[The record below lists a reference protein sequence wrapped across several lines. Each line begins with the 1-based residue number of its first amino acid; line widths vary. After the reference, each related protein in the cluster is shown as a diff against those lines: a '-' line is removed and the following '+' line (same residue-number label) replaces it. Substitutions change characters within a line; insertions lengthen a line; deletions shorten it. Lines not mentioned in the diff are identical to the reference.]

1 MTDGGRYRA
10 YLVFE
15 RPFSEEF
22 MKFCLER
29 FEVDLCFFTELNKVW
44 ENVKKGGPYSA
55 SNALLIDDKPYMA
68 FLNPLIITLKC
79 RIIQP
84 YSFSHLK
91 CQLCS
96 YLKGVAQWRGVKPY
110 VKDHLFGIPAVSSF
124 HPDWNLY
131 PVVKE
136 RT

>member
-55 SNALLIDDKPYMA
+55 SNALLIDDKP
-68 FLNPLIITLKC
+68 
-79 RIIQP
+79 IIQP